1 METRSNNLEPL
12 MILLKNEGII
22 FECDKAKEVVSIGE
36 YPADIRI
43 TKCDRNYLSPP
54 DYPATGI
61 YRYDISWVIWNRTR
75 MQHDS
80 ALELKQALKIIKKA
94 MKELGISKTYQQ
106 NSMF

>member
-1 METRSNNLEPL
+1 MEIHSDNLKPL
-12 MILLKNEGII
+12 MKLLESEGII
-22 FECDKAKEVVSIGE
+22 FNCDKAEEVISIGK

-43 TKCDRNYLSPP
+43 TKCDRDYLSPP